1 MFINNTQKQVIDAL
15 NQRKYLKLNNGLKVQ
30 AIDARTTGI
39 YAHGRKF
46 VEVVYKNDFIYDVCF
61 NNEENY
67 IMQEFLTFYIDSN
80 IAVKWKKFFD
90 KVIFSNIL
98 GCGVSIDDVP
108 VIKVAHAM

>member
-108 VIKVAHAM
+108 VIKVAQVV

>member
-1 MFINNTQKQVIDAL
+1 MFINNIQKQVIDAL
-15 NQRKYLKLNNGLKVQ
+15 NQRKFLKLNNGLKIQ
-30 AIDARTTGI
+30 AIDSRTTGI

-61 NNEENY
+61 NNDENY
-67 IMQEFLTFYIDSN
+67 IISEFLTFYIDSN

-108 VIKVAHAM
+108 VIKVAQAV